1 MTKIG
6 ALKVPGMY
14 FYGPCHLNRGT
25 MSILV
30 KYSQYSLIKRTNCQ
44 LSNLNIES
52 EVPARTLNIFQKEL
66 NASTDE

>member
-30 KYSQYSLIKRTNCQ
+30 KYFSIFFDQKNK